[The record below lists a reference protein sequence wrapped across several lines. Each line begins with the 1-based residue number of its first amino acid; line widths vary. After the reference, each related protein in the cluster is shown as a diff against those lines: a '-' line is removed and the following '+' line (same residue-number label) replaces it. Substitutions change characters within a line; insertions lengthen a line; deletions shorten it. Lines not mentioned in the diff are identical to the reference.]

1 MSGLGAGAH
10 ESQIR
15 SAPVLGLPRLQGF
28 LYHAEKEKKSSHND
42 CFFRIVQAKTAHLT

>member
-1 MSGLGAGAH
+1 MSVLRAGAH

-28 LYHAEKEKKSSHND
+28 SYHAVQDEKSSHHD
-42 CFFRIVQAKTAHLT
+42 CFFRLVQAKPADLT